1 MRSYWVSIRMEPLQ
15 QFFHMVIYSS
25 FDKKRN
31 LNFLSILL
39 GVKKLKLC
47 AQPPFL
53 FFNEEK
59 SRRLEM
65 RRAFQVAETKYLC
78 IDKPANLLTEPAVRR
93 SRLLGL
99 GSEMYPCN
107 KQRKLSKDL
116 TRFMHRFSR
125 VRQKF

>member
-39 GVKKLKLC
+39 GVKNLKLC

-59 SRRLEM
+59 SWRLEM
-65 RRAFQVAETKYLC
+65 RRAFQVAETKSLY
-78 IDKPANLLTEPAVRR
+78 IDKPANLLTEPVVRR
-93 SRLLGL
+93 WRLLGL

-107 KQRKLSKDL
+107 KQRMLSKDL
-116 TRFMHRFSR
+116 TRFMDRFSR
-125 VRQKF
+125 ERQKF

>member
-15 QFFHMVIYSS
+15 QFFHIVIYSS

-39 GVKKLKLC
+39 GVKKLKLR

-99 GSEMYPCN
+99 GSETYPCN
-107 KQRKLSKDL
+107 KQRMLSKDL

-125 VRQKF
+125 ERQKF

>member
-39 GVKKLKLC
+39 GVKNLKLC

-59 SRRLEM
+59 SWRLEM
-65 RRAFQVAETKYLC
+65 RRAFQVAETKSLY
-78 IDKPANLLTEPAVRR
+78 IDKPANLLTEPVVRR
-93 SRLLGL
+93 WRLLGL

>member
-1 MRSYWVSIRMEPLQ
+1 
-15 QFFHMVIYSS
+15 
-25 FDKKRN
+25 
-31 LNFLSILL
+31 
-39 GVKKLKLC
+39 
-47 AQPPFL
+47 
-53 FFNEEK
+53 
-59 SRRLEM
+59 M
-65 RRAFQVAETKYLC
+65 RRAFQVAKTKYLC

-125 VRQKF
+125 VRQKFWKAPLAE

>member
-39 GVKKLKLC
+39 GVKKLKLR

-59 SRRLEM
+59 SWRHEM
-65 RRAFQVAETKYLC
+65 RRAFEVAETKYLC
-78 IDKPANLLTEPAVRR
+78 IDKPANFLTEPAVRR

-107 KQRKLSKDL
+107 KQRMLSKDL
-116 TRFMHRFSR
+116 TLFMHRFSR
-125 VRQKF
+125 VCQKF

>member
-78 IDKPANLLTEPAVRR
+78 IDKPANFLTEPAVRI

-107 KQRKLSKDL
+107 KQRMLSKDL

-125 VRQKF
+125 ERQKF

>member
-1 MRSYWVSIRMEPLQ
+1 MRSYCVSILQ

-39 GVKKLKLC
+39 RVKKLKLF

-53 FFNEEK
+53 FLNEEK

-65 RRAFQVAETKYLC
+65 RRAFEW
-78 IDKPANLLTEPAVRR
+78 P
-93 SRLLGL
+93 
-99 GSEMYPCN
+99 
-107 KQRKLSKDL
+107 KLSICVL
-116 TRFMHRFSR
+116 MNPQSS
-125 VRQKF
+125 

>member
-1 MRSYWVSIRMEPLQ
+1 M
-15 QFFHMVIYSS
+15 
-25 FDKKRN
+25 
-31 LNFLSILL
+31 NFLSILL
-39 GVKKLKLC
+39 GVKKLKLR

-107 KQRKLSKDL
+107 KQRMLSKDL

-125 VRQKF
+125 ERQKF